1 MYFQSMT
8 EIQFISVILTK
19 FEMFFFLFK
28 IFTTHSTMIPAEN
41 DLSQIDKFK
50 HRHTKIDF
58 LQ

>member
-1 MYFQSMT
+1 MYFQSMP
-8 EIQFISVILTK
+8 EIQFISVIFTK

-28 IFTTHSTMIPAEN
+28 TFTTRAMMIPAEN
-41 DLSQIDKFK
+41 DLSQIDKSK